1 MRRLTHISPGSAFKV
16 GLVVYGLLFAIFG
29 LIALLFTSMGI
40 RALRSFINIG
50 GIGFFRGLL
59 AYIVGVVFNG
69 VVGGVI
75 SALVAAIYNGVA
87 GWTGGL
93 EIRLS
98 PEAKE

>member
-1 MRRLTHISPGSAFKV
+1 MRRITRISPGSAFKV
-16 GLVVYGLLFAIFG
+16 GLIVCGLLFAIFG
-29 LIALLFTSMGI
+29 LIALLFTSMGM

-59 AYIVGVVFNG
+59 AYIISVILYG

-75 SALVAAIYNGVA
+75 SALAAAIYNGVA
-87 GWTGGL
+87 RWTGGL

-98 PEAKE
+98 PEAGE